1 MEDATPLHKKGKK
14 DKKDNY
20 RPVSILPTLSKC
32 FEKCMFSQMPAYFDE
47 IFSKYQYGF
56 RKRYSSQQCLLVLLE
71 KWKAVVGKGK
81 VFGALLTDLS
91 KTFDCLSHELLVAKL
106 NVYGFTLPV
115 LKLVHGYLSDRKQK
129 TRVNNSYSTWFE
141 ILFGVP
147 PGSILGS
154 LFFNI
159 FLADLFF
166 ILSETDIA
174 NYADDNMLAL
184 MTLMDLERV

>member
-1 MEDATPLHKKGKK
+1 
-14 DKKDNY
+14 
-20 RPVSILPTLSKC
+20 
-32 FEKCMFSQMPAYFDE
+32 MP
-47 IFSKYQYGF
+47 QY
-56 RKRYSSQQCLLVLLE
+56 
-71 KWKAVVGKGK
+71 
-81 VFGALLTDLS
+81 
-91 KTFDCLSHELLVAKL
+91 ELLVAKL

-115 LKLVHGYLSDRKQK
+115 LKLVYDYLSDRKQK

-147 PGSILGS
+147 PGSILGP

-159 FLADLFF
+159 FLVDIFF

-174 NYADDNMLAL
+174 NYADDNTLAL